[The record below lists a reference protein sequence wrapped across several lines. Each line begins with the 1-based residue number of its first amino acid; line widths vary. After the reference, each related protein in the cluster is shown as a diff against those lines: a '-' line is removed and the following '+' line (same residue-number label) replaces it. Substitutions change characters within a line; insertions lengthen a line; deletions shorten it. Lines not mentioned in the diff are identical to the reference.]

1 MIRYAYSYPLYDNGA
16 WAEYMLVSDSYVSR
30 APASLELSRAGAVPI
45 VGLTA
50 YETVIDILNVHS
62 GDVVLI
68 TNAAGGVG
76 HVALQIATGLGA
88 NVVATASPRNHEFVR
103 ALGAVAVFDSLTM
116 KVVKM
121 IRARYRAGVNKAL
134 NCISVEAADPM
145 ALALAEGGHMID
157 LTGSVTVSPP
167 GVRIDADYVA
177 RGDGARLARVASMID
192 TGQVGVVFKAMMPFE
207 RAPDALAL
215 AGDKHMRGKI
225 GLRIS

>member
-1 MIRYAYSYPLYDNGA
+1 
-16 WAEYMLVSDSYVSR
+16 
-30 APASLELSRAGAVPI
+30 
-45 VGLTA
+45 
-50 YETVIDILNVHS
+50 
-62 GDVVLI
+62 
-68 TNAAGGVG
+68 
-76 HVALQIATGLGA
+76 
-88 NVVATASPRNHEFVR
+88 
-103 ALGAVAVFDSLTM
+103 
-116 KVVKM
+116 
-121 IRARYRAGVNKAL
+121 
-134 NCISVEAADPM
+134 
-145 ALALAEGGHMID
+145 MID